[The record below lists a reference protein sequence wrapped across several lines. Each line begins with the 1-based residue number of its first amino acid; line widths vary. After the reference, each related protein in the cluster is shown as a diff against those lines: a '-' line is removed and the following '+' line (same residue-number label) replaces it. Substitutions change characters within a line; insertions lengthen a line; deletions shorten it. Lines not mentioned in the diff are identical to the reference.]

1 MDTNVASNTD
11 RGEQAAPS
19 KETKH
24 TVIEEGTE
32 ISGKLKS
39 GVPLVIKGKLDGELD
54 APAVAVAASGALTG
68 KAKVGKLVSEGLLS
82 GQFEADSVRLA
93 GKVGNKSS
101 IKTRSLEARLTADK
115 GLEVTF
121 GECVLTVGD
130 EPSEPKGQPP
140 PPPPAAK
147 TEPAAPKNAG
157 KK

>member
-11 RGEQAAPS
+11 RGEQAAPN
-19 KETKH
+19 KETRH

-140 PPPPAAK
+140 PPAAAK
-147 TEPAAPKNAG
+147 TEPAAPKNPG

>member
-1 MDTNVASNTD
+1 MEATNVATNNEKSHD
-11 RGEQAAPS
+11 AAPA

-32 ISGKLKS
+32 ISGKMKS
-39 GVPLVIKGKLDGELD
+39 GVPLVIKGKMDGELES
-54 APAVAVAASGALTG
+54 PAVAVAATGSLTG
-68 KAKVGKLVSEGLLS
+68 KAKVGKLVSEGLIS

-121 GECVLTVGD
+121 GECVLSVGD
-130 EPSEPKGQPP
+130 EPTEPKAAPA
-140 PPPPAAK
+140 PAAK
-147 TEPAAPKNAG
+147 VEAPKPI

>member
-1 MDTNVASNTD
+1 MEPNVSGNAD
-11 RGEQAAPS
+11 RGDHTSTS
-19 KETKH
+19 KETRH

-101 IKTRSLEARLTADK
+101 IKTRTLEARLTNDK

-140 PPPPAAK
+140 PPAAK